1 MSNILKIKQFPE
13 VEKCK
18 IIQHLKNEIRIIGDE
33 FKTNNIDLLIH
44 VMNFVEMYFTGHKMG
59 RVKENKY
66 NDDDG
71 HKEEIYINND
81 FMLDEDQNIIISID
95 NKYIIPIFIPVVDF
109 IIMDVELL
117 IKLMVMSDLICFVNF
132 FFEKIQ
138 YTINY

>member
-1 MSNILKIKQFPE
+1 MSIILKIKQFPE

-44 VMNFVEMYFTGHKMG
+44 VMNFYFLMVLHIHILYQQYFFYSNA
-59 RVKENKY
+59 NKR
-66 NDDDG
+66 G
-71 HKEEIYINND
+71 
-81 FMLDEDQNIIISID
+81 

-117 IKLMVMSDLICFVNF
+117 IRLMVRSDLICFVNF
-132 FFEKIQ
+132 FF
-138 YTINY
+138 